1 MTINRRNFLKATLSG
16 AAMAV
21 GSTAIASCTGKP
33 AESSAE
39 ATAQPKASGIEYNSA
54 AQLNLS
60 LQEGVA
66 PGESLNEKL
75 DFMEKNGVVGLEPGG
90 GNLAARVDEFKQ
102 VLNGRN
108 IKISAICA
116 GFKGFIL
123 STDPAIRKQ
132 CMDTMKEIIAAA
144 GELGSTGVIIVPAF
158 NNQVPVMP
166 HTMET
171 RDFLCEQF
179 NEMGNFAKEHG
190 TTVIFEP
197 LNRKECFYLRQVA
210 DAASICRDINN
221 PGVRCMGD
229 FWHMTWEE
237 TSDMGAFISAG
248 EYLQHVHVA
257 SRKRRSMPGEDGDA
271 DNYVNGFKGL
281 KAIGYNKFVSF
292 ECGCQS
298 EDRAAA
304 VVNALNLLRK
314 QWEEA

>member
-1 MTINRRNFLKATLSG
+1 MTLNRRNFLKVGISG
-16 AAMAV
+16 AALAA
-21 GSTAIASCTGKP
+21 GSTAFAACTGKSTTT
-33 AESSAE
+33 ESAA
-39 ATAQPKASGIEYNSA
+39 ATTPLAGIEYKPS

-60 LQEGVA
+60 LQESVA

-90 GNLAARVDEFKQ
+90 GDLAKRVNELKQ
-102 VLNGRN
+102 ALNGRN

-123 STDPAIRKQ
+123 STDPKVRQ
-132 CMDTMKEIIAAA
+132 ECMDTMKEILAAA
-144 GELGSTGVIIVPAF
+144 GELGSVGVIIVPAF
-158 NNQVPVMP
+158 NGQKPCMP
-166 HTMET
+166 HTQET

-179 NEMGNFAKEHG
+179 NELGNFAQQHG

-197 LNRKECFYLRQVA
+197 LNRKEAFYLRQVA
-210 DAASICRDINN
+210 DAASLCRDINN

-229 FWHMTWEE
+229 FWHMSWEE

-257 SRKRRSMPGEDGDA
+257 SLKRRSMPGEDGEA
-271 DNYVNGFKGL
+271 DNYVEGFKGL
-281 KAIGYNKFVSF
+281 KAIGYNKYVSF

-298 EDRAAA
+298 EDKAAA